1 MIVRSGSMF
10 CWSQEQNWFF
20 EHKSGDYEWKPE
32 EAGSHSITGYRY
44 HSQHAHASEPEDWRT
59 HWHYGWHYDG
69 DEPQCEVSCWVIPG
83 RPYSST
89 GCYTAVGCPA
99 AWGLGQQ
106 RPSPTVTSS
115 ARTGNS
121 RLHSARHSLRASG
134 CWNYWGVGPRGGQ
147 DRIYSWG
154 ADIEEHILVM
164 YPCVHSLKL
173 SWILCQIQNSLS
185 CPNANEC
192 DHFPQ
197 QIISVIPHIYLHLED
212 HNWEGTLSLQVDIY
226 EVGTLLATLFMKVP
240 CL

>member
-83 RPYSST
+83 RPYST

-99 AWGLGQQ
+99 AWGQGSSGHRLQWRQAPGLGTAACTAQGIHFA
-106 RPSPTVTSS
+106 PLVVET
-115 ARTGNS
+115 TG
-121 RLHSARHSLRASG
+121 AWAPEAAKIV
-134 CWNYWGVGPRGGQ
+134 YIPEV
-147 DRIYSWG
+147 
-154 ADIEEHILVM
+154 
-164 YPCVHSLKL
+164 
-173 SWILCQIQNSLS
+173 QI
-185 CPNANEC
+185 
-192 DHFPQ
+192 
-197 QIISVIPHIYLHLED
+197 
-212 HNWEGTLSLQVDIY
+212 
-226 EVGTLLATLFMKVP
+226 
-240 CL
+240 